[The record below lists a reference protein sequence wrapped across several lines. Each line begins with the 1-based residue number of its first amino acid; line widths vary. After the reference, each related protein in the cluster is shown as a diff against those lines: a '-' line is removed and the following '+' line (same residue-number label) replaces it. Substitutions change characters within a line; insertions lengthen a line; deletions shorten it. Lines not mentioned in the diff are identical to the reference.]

1 MKVLHLHFGK
11 EGGAERFFVNLAGAF
26 GRRSVEQRFVIRP
39 DRTWR
44 SEIADHGA
52 IIESNYRR
60 LSLASLVLEWRVRR
74 LVRSWNPDALMAWM
88 PKGAHLIP
96 AASPAIKLAR
106 LGDFP
111 VDLKRFRSCDILV
124 GNVPAIGEHC
134 RALGWTKP
142 VVTISNFAR
151 PVTPVPVARA
161 SLGTPEDAFVISGVG
176 RFVHRKGMDLLIR
189 AAAQVPDAW
198 LWLVGDGRERAAL
211 EALAVEVGIAER
223 TRFLG
228 WHPEPIHVIAA
239 SDVLGLP
246 SRHEPFGNVAIEGW
260 QAGVPVVSTRS
271 EGPSWYMEDGANGC
285 LVEIDDVDGF
295 AAGLMRCRD
304 PAFVAKIVAGGRMKL
319 ATTFSEAAIADAYL
333 ALFAG
338 NLADPAARP

>member
-11 EGGAERFFVNLAGAF
+11 DGGAERFFVNLAGAL
-26 GRRSVEQRFVIRP
+26 GRRGVEQRFVIRP
-39 DRTWR
+39 HRAWAA
-44 SEIADHGA
+44 EVAGLGPIVEG
-52 IIESNYRR
+52 NYRR
-60 LSLASLVLEWRVRR
+60 RSILSWLLERRVRR
-74 LVRSWNPDALMAWM
+74 LCDDWRPDAIMAWM
-88 PKGAHLIP
+88 PRAAQLVP
-96 AASPAIKLAR
+96 AWPGSVKLAR

-111 VDLKRFRSCDILV
+111 EDLSRFGRCDVLV

-142 VVTISNFAR
+142 VVTIPNFAR
-151 PVTPVPVARA
+151 PVMPVPVARV
-161 SLGTPEDAFVISGVG
+161 SLATPEDAFVITGVG
-176 RFVHRKGMDLLIR
+176 RFVKRKGMDLLIR
-189 AAAQVPDAW
+189 AAARVPDAW

-211 EALAVEVGIAER
+211 EALAAEAGIAQR

-228 WHPEPIHVIAA
+228 WHPEPIHVVAA

-271 EGPSWYMEDGANGC
+271 EGPSWYMQDGVNGC
-285 LVEIDDVDGF
+285 LVDIDDVAGF
-295 AAGLMRCRD
+295 AAALARCCDR
-304 PAFVAKIVAGGRMKL
+304 AFAAKVVAGGRERL

-338 NLADPAARP
+338 DLGDSGGRP